1 MNSKKVNKNTPI
13 PVYIQLRNLLQEKI
27 ASGEY
32 KTGDRIPS
40 ETELSS
46 YHNISRMTVRQA
58 TNELLGAGMLYKIRG
73 KGTFVAKPKMSRDL
87 SELTSHTERLR
98 RSGYNVVTKVLE
110 ANILSPLEEP
120 ASYLEISENEKIIK
134 LSRLRMLDNRPF
146 LWEVSF
152 LPYVLCPT
160 LVDDDLEKDS
170 LYRLLEE
177 KYGLSL
183 DHAVLYIEAVAA
195 NNEQSELLC
204 VKLGAPLLRIK
215 QTTYLLDGRPI
226 QFVDVTSRSDEFKY
240 QFSRKKKR

>member
-1 MNSKKVNKNTPI
+1 MNSKKVNKNAPI
-13 PVYIQLRNLLQEKI
+13 PVYLQLRDLLQEKI

-32 KTGDRIPS
+32 RTGDRIPS

-58 TNELLGAGMLYKIRG
+58 TNELFGAGMLYKIRG

-110 ANILSPLEEP
+110 VNIISPPEEP
-120 ASYLEISENEKIIK
+120 ARNLEISENEKIIK

-152 LPYVLCPT
+152 LPYELCPA
-160 LVDDDLEKDS
+160 LVDDDLERDS

-183 DHAVLYIEAVAA
+183 DRAVLYLEAVAA
-195 NNEQSELLC
+195 NKAQSELLR
-204 VKLGAPLLRIK
+204 VKMGAPLLRIK
-215 QTTYLLDGRPI
+215 QTTYLIDGRPI
-226 QFVDVTSRSDEFKY
+226 QFVEVISRSDEFKY
-240 QFSRKKKR
+240 QFSRKKNR